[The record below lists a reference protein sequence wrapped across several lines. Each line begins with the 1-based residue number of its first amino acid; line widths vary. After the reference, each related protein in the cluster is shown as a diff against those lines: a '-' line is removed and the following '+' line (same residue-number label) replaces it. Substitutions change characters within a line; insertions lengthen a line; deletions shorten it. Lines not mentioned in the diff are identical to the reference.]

1 MERNARKSTLG
12 HMSKLMATAALAST
26 VACSK
31 CGGST
36 GGGYGVV
43 DPMPPP
49 ARCYGGGV
57 VATARWVPK
66 PGGGRW
72 LEIDISSATALVG
85 GFVYSTPRVTGGT
98 LVEEP
103 EPFPLAT
110 TASLGTVDASAVDS
124 GMDGG
129 KRRGDGGSTEAGV
142 VTTTMDAGP
151 SSTAIGTA
159 TRTWRIDPTAAT
171 VYLFFDVTCPSGP
184 GTLSVSASFGKTA
197 SGGEELRTNV
207 VEN

>member
-1 MERNARKSTLG
+1 MERNSARKSTLG

-72 LEIDISSATALVG
+72 LEIDVSSATALVG
-85 GFVYSTPRVTGGT
+85 GFVYSAPKVTGGT

-103 EPFPLAT
+103 EPFPLGT
-110 TASLGTVDASAVDS
+110 TVGPGTLDAGAPE
-124 GMDGG
+124 GGADGG
-129 KRRGDGGSTEAGV
+129 KRHGDGGL
-142 VTTTMDAGP
+142 GP
-151 SSTAIGTA
+151 STTAIGTA
-159 TRTWRIDPTAAT
+159 TRTCRIDPTAAT

-207 VEN
+207 AEN

>member
-1 MERNARKSTLG
+1 MEKTNPRRSTLS

-31 CGGST
+31 CGSGT

-72 LEIDISSATALVG
+72 LEIDVSSATATVG
-85 GFVYSTPRVTGGT
+85 GFVYSAPKITGGT
-98 LVEEP
+98 IVEEP
-103 EPFPLAT
+103 EPFPLGT
-110 TASLGTVDASAVDS
+110 TAGLGTVDAGSSEGGARKT
-124 GMDGG
+124 DGG
-129 KRRGDGGSTEAGV
+129 AHDGGARDAAV
-142 VTTTMDAGP
+142 APPDAGP
-151 SSTAIGTA
+151 TTTSIGTA
-159 TRTWRIDPTAAT
+159 TRTWRIDPTSAT
-171 VYLFFDVTCPSGP
+171 VYLFFDVSCPSGP
-184 GTLSVSASFGKTA
+184 GTLSVSASWGKTA

-207 VEN
+207 AEN